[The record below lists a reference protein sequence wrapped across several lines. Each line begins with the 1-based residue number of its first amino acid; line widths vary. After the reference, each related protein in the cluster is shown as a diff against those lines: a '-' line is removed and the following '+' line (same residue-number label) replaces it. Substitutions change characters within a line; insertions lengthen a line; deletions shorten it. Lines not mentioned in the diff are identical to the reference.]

1 MLINFPFKDTYH
13 SVQSRVYQAES
24 PTPHFRNLMTHNNGA
39 QHFAL
44 TQSVLHHE
52 VQPYTHFREATVMD
66 HRKRHNFYIFFKNHC
81 RLPINESVRKLTGV
95 EWHGNIVIMRGSAKG
110 NGLVNMR
117 GKDAQLSDFLLK
129 RCVIQASTILISD
142 IFFRLVHSIR
152 QGKRISRP
160 RQLVYVRRS

>member
-1 MLINFPFKDTYH
+1 MPYKHSHTYPCKKDTYH

-129 RCVIQASTILISD
+129 R
-142 IFFRLVHSIR
+142 LVHSIR

-160 RQLVYVRRS
+160 RQLVYVWRS